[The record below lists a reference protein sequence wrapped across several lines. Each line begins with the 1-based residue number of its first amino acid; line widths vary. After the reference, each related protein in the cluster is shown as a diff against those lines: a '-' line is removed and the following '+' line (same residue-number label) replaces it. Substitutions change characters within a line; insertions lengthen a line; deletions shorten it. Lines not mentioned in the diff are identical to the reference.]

1 MLLPWSLSMPEQR
14 TLPLLWV
21 PPSPRQPRPRPPKP
35 APRGLQLELTWSAP
49 PVAPAPREGSQAF
62 LELMAKWQRIVP
74 DMQPTVFKGRDGRYR
89 QMSQADAPM
98 SNAGARPR
106 SVEWTDSVDG
116 PGIDEAYWR
125 AVDDFRWSHAFASP
139 LHERVWECF
148 ADGLSQR
155 EIARELAIGL
165 RRVSTVMI
173 EMFEEF
179 HALPANRLFKR
190 WGSDARRK
198 EETP

>member
-1 MLLPWSLSMPEQR
+1 MLLPWSHMPEQR

-21 PPSPRQPRPRPPKP
+21 PPSPHKPRPRPPKP

-49 PVAPAPREGSQAF
+49 PVAAPPSPGSQAY
-62 LELMAKWQRIVP
+62 LELVAKWQRIVP

-106 SVEWTDSVDG
+106 SVEWTDGAEG

-125 AVDDFRWSHAFASP
+125 AVDDFRWTFEFWSP
-139 LHERVWECF
+139 LDERCWELF
-148 ADGLSQR
+148 AEGLSQR
-155 EIARELAIGL
+155 EIAKELGIGL
-165 RRVSTVMI
+165 KKVSRVMVVL
-173 EMFEEF
+173 FDVF
-179 HALPANRLFKR
+179 HGRPENRLLRR
-190 WGSDARRK
+190 WNEGGSKRK
-198 EETP
+198 EEMP